1 MNPFNKLPLLT
12 KRMNEIIALE
22 SIELDV
28 HHESGDS
35 EWIAVATI
43 ADMVEVRPAIYHPAD
58 RAEPAEYGPAV
69 CSAAFTLTPDCEMP
83 PMTGSDYDKIQFL
96 DSLDLQWEIDDE
108 ND

>member
-1 MNPFNKLPLLT
+1 
-12 KRMNEIIALE
+12 MNEIIALQ

-58 RAEPAEYGPAV
+58 RAEPCEYGPAV
-69 CSAAFTLTPDCEMP
+69 CSAGFSLTAGDDLP
-83 PMTGSDYDKIQFL
+83 PMQGSDFDKIQYL
-96 DSLDLQWEIDDE
+96 ESLDLQWEIDD
-108 ND
+108 DI